1 MSELLANHTS
11 LRIGGPARKF
21 VRATTEEELVNA
33 VKVADAAGEPVLII
47 GGGSNV
53 LVADSGFDGT
63 VIRVETKGNSYHVDA
78 CSGGM
83 ITVAAGED
91 WDGFVAWI
99 LDKGFAGLETMSGIP
114 GTVGGAPIQNIG
126 AYGHEVSE
134 VIARVRTWDRQKNEY
149 KTFSNSEC
157 EFSYRSSVF
166 KKNPGRY
173 VIIDVTFQ
181 LRNGEMSLPIKYK
194 ELASYLGVELE
205 ARVLTS
211 DVRKAVLALR
221 AAKGMLLDAKDHD
234 TWSAGSFFVNP
245 VLSAEDAAKLPAEA
259 PRWMQEDGR
268 VKTSAAW
275 LMENAGIKKGHV
287 HNGAGVS
294 TKHVLALINNGSATA
309 ADITELARSS
319 RSAVK
324 AKFGIL
330 LEPEVQFVGLSL
342 E

>member
-11 LRIGGPARKF
+11 LRIGGPAKKF
-21 VRATTEEELVNA
+21 VPVTTEEELVNA
-33 VKVADAAGEPVLII
+33 VKEADAAGEPVLII

-53 LVADSGFDGT
+53 LVADLGFDGT
-63 VIRVETKGNSYHVDA
+63 VIHVATKGNSYHVDA

-83 ITVAAGED
+83 ITVSAGED

-126 AYGHEVSE
+126 AYGHEVAE
-134 VIARVRTWDRQKNEY
+134 VIARVRTWDRQKGEY
-149 KTFSNSEC
+149 KTFSNTEC
-157 EFSYRSSVF
+157 EFSYRSSIF

-194 ELASYLGVELE
+194 ELASYLGVDLE

-221 AAKGMLLDAKDHD
+221 AAKGMLLDTKDHD

-245 VLSAEDAAKLPAEA
+245 VLSVADAEKLPADA
-259 PRWMQEDGR
+259 PRWIQEDGR

-275 LMENAGIKKGHV
+275 LMENAGINKGHS

-294 TKHVLALINNGSATA
+294 SKHVLALVNNGSATA
-309 ADITELARSS
+309 ADIADLARNA
-319 RSAVK
+319 RKAVK
-324 AKFGIL
+324 EKFGIT
-330 LEPEVQFVGLSL
+330 LEAEVQFVGLAL
-342 E
+342 

>member
-1 MSELLANHTS
+1 MISLKDITT
-11 LRIGGPARKF
+11 LRIGGPAKKF
-21 VRATTEEELVNA
+21 VRATTESELVDA
-33 VKVADAAGEPVLII
+33 VKAADAAGEPVLII

-63 VIRVETKGNSYHVDA
+63 VIHVETKGNSYHVDA

-83 ITVAAGED
+83 ITVSAGED
-91 WDGFVAWI
+91 WDEFVAWI
-99 LDKGFAGLETMSGIP
+99 LEKGFAGLETMSGIP

-134 VIARVRTWDRQKNEY
+134 VIARVRTWDRQRGDY

-173 VIIDVTFQ
+173 VIVDVTFQ
-181 LRNGEMSLPIKYK
+181 LRNVEMSLPIKYK
-194 ELASYLGVELE
+194 ELANYLGVDLE
-205 ARVLTS
+205 ARALTS

-245 VLSAEDAAKLPAEA
+245 VLSAEDAAKLPADA
-259 PRWMQEDGR
+259 PRWVQEDGR

-275 LMENAGIKKGHV
+275 LMENAGIKKGHA
-287 HNGAGVS
+287 HNGAAVS
-294 TKHVLALINNGSATA
+294 TKHVLALVNNGDATA
-309 ADITELARSS
+309 ADIVELAQSAKA
-319 RSAVK
+319 AVK
-324 AKFGIL
+324 AKFGIDL
-330 LEPEVQFVGLSL
+330 IPEVQFVGLSL
-342 E
+342 

>member
-1 MSELLANHTS
+1 MSEVLANYTS
-11 LRIGGPARKF
+11 LHIGGPAKNF
-21 VRATTEEELVNA
+21 VRATTEEELVSA
-33 VKVADAAGEPVLII
+33 VKAADAAGEEVLIL

-53 LVADSGFDGT
+53 LVGDAGFNGT
-63 VIRVETKGNSYHVDA
+63 VIHVETKGNSSHVDA

-99 LDKGFAGLETMSGIP
+99 LEKGFAGLETMSGIP

-134 VIARVRTWDRQKNEY
+134 VIARVRTWDRKAGAY

-166 KKNPGRY
+166 KKNPGRF

-205 ARVLTS
+205 ARVLVS

-245 VLSAEDAAKLPAEA
+245 ILSAADASKLPADA
-259 PRWMQEDGR
+259 PRWVQEDGS

-275 LMENAGIKKGHV
+275 LMEHAGVKKGDL

-294 TKHVLALINNGSATA
+294 NKHVLALINNGNATA
-309 ADITELARSS
+309 NDIVELARSA
-319 RSAVK
+319 RKTVK
-324 AKFGIL
+324 DKFGIT

-342 E
+342 D

>member
-1 MSELLANHTS
+1 MISLKDLTT
-11 LRIGGPARKF
+11 LRIGGPAKKF
-21 VRATTEEELVNA
+21 VRATTEEELVDA
-33 VKVADAAGEPVLII
+33 VKAADAAGEPVLII

-53 LVADSGFDGT
+53 LVADEGFAGT
-63 VIRVETKGNSYHVDA
+63 VIHVETKGNSYHVDA

-83 ITVAAGED
+83 ITVSAGEN
-91 WDGFVAWI
+91 WDEFVAWI
-99 LDKGFAGLETMSGIP
+99 LGKGFAGLETMSGIP

-134 VIARVRTWDRQKNEY
+134 VIARVRTWDRQKRDY

-194 ELASYLGVELE
+194 ELASYLGVDLE

-221 AAKGMLLDAKDHD
+221 AAKGMLLDTKDHD

-245 VLSAEDAAKLPAEA
+245 VLSAADAEKLPADA
-259 PRWMQEDGR
+259 PRWIQEDGR

-275 LMENAGIKKGHV
+275 LMENAGTKKGHT

-294 TKHVLALINNGSATA
+294 SKHVLALVNNGSATA
-309 ADITELARSS
+309 GDIADLARSA
-319 RSAVK
+319 RKAVEE
-324 AKFGIL
+324 KFGIT
-330 LEPEVQFVGLSL
+330 LEAEVQFVGLAL
-342 E
+342 

>member
-1 MSELLANHTS
+1 MELIKKYTT
-11 LRIGGPARKF
+11 LRVGGPAKKL
-21 VRATTEEELVNA
+21 VHVATEEELVNA
-33 VKVADAAGEPVLII
+33 VMAADAAGEEVLII

-53 LVADSGFDGT
+53 LVGDEGFNGT

-91 WDGFVAWI
+91 WDGFVEWI
-99 LDKGFAGLETMSGIP
+99 LSKGFAGLETMSGIP

-134 VIARVRTWDRQKNEY
+134 VIARVRTWDRKAGAY

-194 ELASYLGVELE
+194 ELASYLGVDLE
-205 ARVLTS
+205 ARALVS

-221 AAKGMLLDAKDHD
+221 AAKGMLLDEKDHD

-245 VLSAEDAAKLPAEA
+245 IVSKEIAATLPADA
-259 PRWMQEDGR
+259 PRWPQADGR
-268 VKTSAAW
+268 IKTSAAW
-275 LMENAGIKKGHV
+275 LMENAGMKKGKA
-287 HNGAGVS
+287 HNGAAIS
-294 TKHVLALINNGSATA
+294 TKHVLALVNTGSATA
-309 ADITELARSS
+309 ADIVDIARSA
-319 RSAVK
+319 RSAVHE
-324 AKFGIL
+324 KFGIT

-342 E
+342 

>member
-1 MSELLANHTS
+1 MSELLAKYTS
-11 LRIGGPARKF
+11 LHIGGPAKKL
-21 VRATTEEELVNA
+21 VHVATEEELVSA
-33 VKVADAAGEPVLII
+33 VKAADAAGEEVLII

-53 LVADSGFDGT
+53 LVGDEGFNGT

-91 WDGFVAWI
+91 WDGFVEWI
-99 LDKGFAGLETMSGIP
+99 LNKGFVGLETMSGIP

-134 VIARVRTWDRQKNEY
+134 VIARVRTWDRKTGEY

-181 LRNGEMSLPIKYK
+181 LRNGEMSLPITYK
-194 ELASYLGVELE
+194 ELASYLGVDLE
-205 ARVLTS
+205 ARALVS

-221 AAKGMLLDAKDHD
+221 AAKGMLLDEKDHD

-245 VLSAEDAAKLPAEA
+245 IVSKEIAATLPADA
-259 PRWMQEDGR
+259 PRWPQADGR

-275 LMENAGIKKGHV
+275 LMENAGMKKGKA
-287 HNGAGVS
+287 HNGAAIS
-294 TKHVLALINNGSATA
+294 SKHVLALVNTGSATA
-309 ADITELARSS
+309 ADIVDIARSA
-319 RSAVK
+319 RSAVQE
-324 AKFGIL
+324 KFGIT

-342 E
+342 

>member
-1 MSELLANHTS
+1 MSELLAKYTS
-11 LRIGGPARKF
+11 LHIGGPAKKL
-21 VRATTEEELVNA
+21 VHVATEEELVSA
-33 VKVADAAGEPVLII
+33 VKAADAAGEEVLII

-53 LVADSGFDGT
+53 LVGDEGFNGT

-91 WDGFVAWI
+91 WDGFVEWI
-99 LDKGFAGLETMSGIP
+99 LNKGFAGLETMSGIP

-134 VIARVRTWDRQKNEY
+134 VIARVRTWDRKAGEY

-181 LRNGEMSLPIKYK
+181 LRNGEMSLPITYK
-194 ELASYLGVELE
+194 ELASYLGVDLE
-205 ARVLTS
+205 ARALVS

-221 AAKGMLLDAKDHD
+221 AAKGMLLDEKDHD

-245 VLSAEDAAKLPAEA
+245 IVSKEIAATLPADA
-259 PRWMQEDGR
+259 PRWPQADGR

-275 LMENAGIKKGHV
+275 LMENAGMKKGKA
-287 HNGAGVS
+287 HNGAAIS
-294 TKHVLALINNGSATA
+294 SKHVLALVNTGSATA
-309 ADITELARSS
+309 ADIVDIARSA
-319 RSAVK
+319 RSAVHE
-324 AKFGIL
+324 KFGIT

-342 E
+342 

>member
-1 MSELLANHTS
+1 MSELLAKYTS
-11 LRIGGPARKF
+11 LHIGGPAKKL
-21 VRATTEEELVNA
+21 VHVATEEELVNA
-33 VKVADAAGEPVLII
+33 VKAADAAGEEVLII

-53 LVADSGFDGT
+53 LVGDEGFNGT

-91 WDGFVAWI
+91 WDGFVEWI
-99 LDKGFAGLETMSGIP
+99 LNKGFAGLETMSGIP

-134 VIARVRTWDRQKNEY
+134 VIARVRTWDRKTGEY

-181 LRNGEMSLPIKYK
+181 LRNGEMSLPITYK
-194 ELASYLGVELE
+194 ELASYLGVDLE
-205 ARVLTS
+205 ARVLVS

-221 AAKGMLLDAKDHD
+221 AAKGMLLDEKDHD

-245 VLSAEDAAKLPAEA
+245 IVSKEIAATLPADA
-259 PRWMQEDGR
+259 PRWPQADGR

-275 LMENAGIKKGHV
+275 LMENAGMKKGKA
-287 HNGAGVS
+287 HNGAAIS
-294 TKHVLALINNGSATA
+294 SKHVLALVNTGSATA
-309 ADITELARSS
+309 ADIVDIARSA
-319 RSAVK
+319 RSAVHE
-324 AKFGIL
+324 KFGIT

-342 E
+342 

>member
-1 MSELLANHTS
+1 MELIKKYTT
-11 LRIGGPARKF
+11 LRVGGPAKKL
-21 VRATTEEELVNA
+21 VHVATEEELVNA
-33 VKVADAAGEPVLII
+33 VMAADAAGEEVLII

-53 LVADSGFDGT
+53 LVGDEGFNGT

-91 WDGFVAWI
+91 WDGFVEWI
-99 LDKGFAGLETMSGIP
+99 LSKGFAGLETMSGIP

-134 VIARVRTWDRQKNEY
+134 VIARVRTWDRKAGAY

-181 LRNGEMSLPIKYK
+181 LRNGEMSLPITYK
-194 ELASYLGVELE
+194 ELASYLGVDLE
-205 ARVLTS
+205 ARALVS

-221 AAKGMLLDAKDHD
+221 AAKGMLLDEKDHD

-245 VLSAEDAAKLPAEA
+245 IVSKEIAATLPADA
-259 PRWMQEDGR
+259 PRWPQADGR
-268 VKTSAAW
+268 IKTSAAW
-275 LMENAGIKKGHV
+275 LMENAGMKKGKA
-287 HNGAGVS
+287 HNGAAIS
-294 TKHVLALINNGSATA
+294 TKHVLALVNTGSATA
-309 ADITELARSS
+309 ADIIDIARSA
-319 RSAVK
+319 RSAVHE
-324 AKFGIL
+324 KFGIT

-342 E
+342 

>member
-11 LRIGGPARKF
+11 LRIGGPAKKF
-21 VRATTEEELVNA
+21 VRATTEAELVNA
-33 VKVADAAGEPVLII
+33 VKDADAAGEPVLII

-99 LDKGFAGLETMSGIP
+99 LGKGFAGLETMSGIP

-134 VIARVRTWDRQKNEY
+134 VIARVRAWDRQKNEY

-157 EFSYRSSVF
+157 EFSYRSSIF

-194 ELASYLGVELE
+194 ELANCLGVELE

-259 PRWMQEDGR
+259 PRWVQEDGS

-275 LMENAGIKKGHV
+275 LMENAGIKKGHA
-287 HNGAGVS
+287 HNGAAVS
-294 TKHVLALINNGSATA
+294 KKHVLALINNGSATA
-309 ADITELARSS
+309 ADIVELAQTAKA
-319 RSAVK
+319 AVK
-324 AKFGIL
+324 DKFGIEL
-330 LEPEVQFVGLSL
+330 IPEVQFVGLTL
-342 E
+342 

>member
-1 MSELLANHTS
+1 MELIKKYTT
-11 LRIGGPARKF
+11 LRLGGPAKKL
-21 VRATTEEELVNA
+21 VHVATEEELVNA
-33 VKVADAAGEPVLII
+33 VKAADAAGEEVLII

-53 LVADSGFDGT
+53 LVGDEGFNGT

-91 WDGFVAWI
+91 WDGFVEWI
-99 LDKGFAGLETMSGIP
+99 LSKGFAGLETMSGIP

-134 VIARVRTWDRQKNEY
+134 VIARVRTWDRKAGAY

-194 ELASYLGVELE
+194 ELASYLGVDLE
-205 ARVLTS
+205 ARALVS

-221 AAKGMLLDAKDHD
+221 AAKGMLLDEKDHD

-245 VLSAEDAAKLPAEA
+245 IVSKEIAATLPADA
-259 PRWMQEDGR
+259 PRWPQADGR
-268 VKTSAAW
+268 IKTSAAW
-275 LMENAGIKKGHV
+275 LMENAGMKKGKA
-287 HNGAGVS
+287 HNGAAIS
-294 TKHVLALINNGSATA
+294 TKHVLALVNTGSATA
-309 ADITELARSS
+309 ADIVDIARSA
-319 RSAVK
+319 RSAVQE
-324 AKFGIL
+324 KFGIT

-342 E
+342 

>member
-1 MSELLANHTS
+1 MSELLAKYTS
-11 LRIGGPARKF
+11 LHIGGPAKKL
-21 VRATTEEELVNA
+21 VHVATEEELVSA
-33 VKVADAAGEPVLII
+33 VKAADAAGEEVLII

-53 LVADSGFDGT
+53 LVGDEGFNGT

-91 WDGFVAWI
+91 WDGFVEWI
-99 LDKGFAGLETMSGIP
+99 LNKGFAGLETMSGIP

-134 VIARVRTWDRQKNEY
+134 VIARVRTWDRKTGEY

-181 LRNGEMSLPIKYK
+181 LRNGEMSLPITYK
-194 ELASYLGVELE
+194 ELASYLGVDLE
-205 ARVLTS
+205 ARVLVS

-221 AAKGMLLDAKDHD
+221 AAKGMLLDEKDHD

-245 VLSAEDAAKLPAEA
+245 IVSKEIAATLPADA
-259 PRWMQEDGR
+259 PRWPQADGR

-275 LMENAGIKKGHV
+275 LMENAGMKKGKA
-287 HNGAGVS
+287 HNGAAIS
-294 TKHVLALINNGSATA
+294 SKHVLALVNTGSATA
-309 ADITELARSS
+309 ADIVDIARSA
-319 RSAVK
+319 RSAVQE
-324 AKFGIL
+324 KFGIT

-342 E
+342 

>member
-1 MSELLANHTS
+1 MSELLAKYTS
-11 LRIGGPARKF
+11 LHIGGPAKKL
-21 VRATTEEELVNA
+21 VHVATEEELVSA
-33 VKVADAAGEPVLII
+33 VKAADAAGEEVLII

-53 LVADSGFDGT
+53 LVGDEGFNGT

-91 WDGFVAWI
+91 WDGFVEWI
-99 LDKGFAGLETMSGIP
+99 LNKGFAGLETMSGIP

-134 VIARVRTWDRQKNEY
+134 VIARVRTWDRKTGEY

-181 LRNGEMSLPIKYK
+181 LRNGEMSLPITYK
-194 ELASYLGVELE
+194 ELASYLGVDLE
-205 ARVLTS
+205 ARALVS

-221 AAKGMLLDAKDHD
+221 AAKGMLLDEKDHD

-245 VLSAEDAAKLPAEA
+245 IVSKEIAATLPADA
-259 PRWMQEDGR
+259 PRWPQADGR
-268 VKTSAAW
+268 IKTSAAW
-275 LMENAGIKKGHV
+275 LMENAGMKKGKA
-287 HNGAGVS
+287 HNGAAIS
-294 TKHVLALINNGSATA
+294 NKHVLALVNTGSATA
-309 ADITELARSS
+309 ADIVDIARSA
-319 RSAVK
+319 RSAVQE
-324 AKFGIL
+324 KFGIT

-342 E
+342 

>member
-11 LRIGGPARKF
+11 LRIGGPAKNF
-21 VRATTEEELVNA
+21 VHATTEEELVNA
-33 VKVADAAGEPVLII
+33 VKAADSAGDEVLII

-53 LVADSGFDGT
+53 LVADAGFNGT
-63 VIRVETKGNSYHVDA
+63 VIRVETKGNTYHVDA

-91 WDGFVAWI
+91 WDQFVAWI
-99 LDKGFAGLETMSGIP
+99 LEKGFAGLETMSGIP

-134 VIARVRTWDRQKNEY
+134 VIARVRTWDRKAGAY

-205 ARVLTS
+205 SRVLVS
-211 DVRKAVLALR
+211 EVRKAVLALR

-245 VLSAEDAAKLPAEA
+245 VLSAEAAAKLPADA
-259 PRWMQEDGR
+259 PRWVQEDGR

-275 LMENAGIKKGHV
+275 LMENAGFKKGQI

-294 TKHVLALINNGSATA
+294 NKHVLALINNGSASA
-309 ADITELARSS
+309 ADIAELAR
-319 RSAVK
+319 K
-324 AKFGIL
+324 AKKMVQEKFGVE
-330 LEPEVQFVGLSL
+330 LEPEVRFIGISL
-342 E
+342 

>member
-1 MSELLANHTS
+1 MSELLAKYTS
-11 LRIGGPARKF
+11 LHIGGPAKKL
-21 VRATTEEELVNA
+21 VHVATEEELVSA
-33 VKVADAAGEPVLII
+33 VKAADAAGEEVLII

-53 LVADSGFDGT
+53 LVGDEGFNGT

-91 WDGFVAWI
+91 WDGFVEWI
-99 LDKGFAGLETMSGIP
+99 LNKGFVGLETMSGIP

-134 VIARVRTWDRQKNEY
+134 VIARVRTWDRKTGEY
-149 KTFSNSEC
+149 RTFSNSEC

-181 LRNGEMSLPIKYK
+181 LRNGEMSLPITYK
-194 ELASYLGVELE
+194 ELASYLGVDLE
-205 ARVLTS
+205 ARVLVS

-221 AAKGMLLDAKDHD
+221 AAKGMLLDEKDHD

-245 VLSAEDAAKLPAEA
+245 IVSKEIAATLPAEA
-259 PRWMQEDGR
+259 PRWPQADGR
-268 VKTSAAW
+268 IKTSAAW
-275 LMENAGIKKGHV
+275 LMENAGMKKGKA
-287 HNGAGVS
+287 HNGAAIS
-294 TKHVLALINNGSATA
+294 SKHVLALVNTGSATA
-309 ADITELARSS
+309 ADIVDIARSA
-319 RSAVK
+319 RSAVQE
-324 AKFGIL
+324 KFGIT

-342 E
+342 

>member
-11 LRIGGPARKF
+11 LRIGGPAKKF

-33 VKVADAAGEPVLII
+33 VKEADIAGEPVLII

-53 LVADSGFDGT
+53 LVADAGFDGT
-63 VIRVETKGNSYHVDA
+63 VIHVETKGNTYHVDA

-83 ITVAAGED
+83 ITVSAGED

-126 AYGHEVSE
+126 AYGHEVAE
-134 VIARVRTWDRQKNEY
+134 VIARVRTWDRQKGDY

-157 EFSYRSSVF
+157 EFSYRSSIF

-194 ELASYLGVELE
+194 ELANYLGVDLE

-221 AAKGMLLDAKDHD
+221 AAKGMLLDTGDHD

-245 VLSAEDAAKLPAEA
+245 VLSAADAEKLPADA
-259 PRWMQEDGR
+259 PRWIQEDGR

-275 LMENAGIKKGHV
+275 LMENAGIKKGHT

-294 TKHVLALINNGSATA
+294 SKHVLALVNNGNATA
-309 ADITELARSS
+309 ADIADLARSA

-324 AKFGIL
+324 EKFGIN
-330 LEPEVQFVGLSL
+330 LEPEVQFVGLAL
-342 E
+342 

>member
-1 MSELLANHTS
+1 MSELLAKYTS
-11 LRIGGPARKF
+11 LHIGGPAKKL
-21 VRATTEEELVNA
+21 VHVATEEELVSA
-33 VKVADAAGEPVLII
+33 VKAADAAGEEVLII

-53 LVADSGFDGT
+53 LVGDEGFNGT

-91 WDGFVAWI
+91 WDGFVEWI
-99 LDKGFAGLETMSGIP
+99 LNKGFAGLETMSGIP

-134 VIARVRTWDRQKNEY
+134 VIARVRTWDRKTGEY

-181 LRNGEMSLPIKYK
+181 LRNGEMSLPITYK
-194 ELASYLGVELE
+194 ELASYLGVDLE
-205 ARVLTS
+205 ARALVS

-221 AAKGMLLDAKDHD
+221 AAKGMLLDEKDHD

-245 VLSAEDAAKLPAEA
+245 IISKEIAATLPADA
-259 PRWMQEDGR
+259 PRWPQADGR

-275 LMENAGIKKGHV
+275 LMENAGMKKGKA
-287 HNGAGVS
+287 HNGAAIS
-294 TKHVLALINNGSATA
+294 SKHVLALVNTGSATA
-309 ADITELARSS
+309 ADIVDIARSA
-319 RSAVK
+319 RSAVQE
-324 AKFGIL
+324 KFGIT

-342 E
+342 